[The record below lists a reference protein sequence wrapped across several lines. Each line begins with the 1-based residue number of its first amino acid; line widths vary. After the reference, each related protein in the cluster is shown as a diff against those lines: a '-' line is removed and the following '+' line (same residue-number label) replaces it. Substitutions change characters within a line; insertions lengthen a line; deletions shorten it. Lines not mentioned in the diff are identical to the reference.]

1 MKKLIL
7 TLLSLVSL
15 STAAHACDSLEV
27 RRDGKQ
33 IVCYRDEKRL
43 TLDDVKK
50 RYERYK
56 PEDVELIV
64 KDGVGESEVRRV
76 VDVIKQEGIK
86 RVWVEK
92 PEKK

>member
-7 TLLSLVSL
+7 TLMSL
-15 STAAHACDSLEV
+15 TAIGVAAYACDSLEV

-33 IVCYRDEKRL
+33 IVCYRFEKRL

-56 PEDVELIV
+56 PDTVVLNV
-64 KDGVGESEVRRV
+64 QDTVAESEAQSV
-76 VDVIKQEGIK
+76 VDLIQKEGIK
-86 RVWVEK
+86 DVRVAK

>member
-7 TLLSLVSL
+7 TLISL
-15 STAAHACDSLEV
+15 TAIGVTAHACDSLEV
-27 RRDGKQ
+27 QRDGKQ
-33 IVCYRDEKRL
+33 IVCYRFEKRL

-56 PEDVELIV
+56 PETVVLNVHDTVA
-64 KDGVGESEVRRV
+64 ESEAQRV
-76 VDVIKQEGIK
+76 ADVIQKEGIK
-86 RVWVEK
+86 DVRVSK